1 MTTPTKKQAL
11 AFEIDV
17 KELSGNKT
25 NDNSSP
31 NMNSLKIKERLEARK
46 MMIDNNTI
54 STSVNEK
61 LAKAEEKR
69 RQNLMEKTS
78 KIQRKILSYKENVDN
93 QKNQKES
100 MLTRMKVELDM
111 DLATHAK
118 RREENIKNRL
128 MKV

>member
-46 MMIDNNTI
+46 MMIDNNTN

-128 MKV
+128 TKV